1 MKMDK
6 NIEERIKRIKSKNDA
21 SEEIKKA
28 AKEANVPLWKV
39 AYVLELHPT
48 TLSSKLHLLTD
59 AQKEEI
65 LAIIEALKE

>member
-6 NIEERIKRIKSKNDA
+6 NIEERIKRMKSKNDA

-48 TLSSKLHLLTD
+48 TLSIKLHLLTD
-59 AQKEEI
+59 ERKEEI